1 MLAGHTHG
9 GQIRFPGVGAVLA
22 PSIFGTRY
30 AAGLFYEAPTL
41 MHVSRGVSGLTP
53 VRYNCRPEITLL
65 RLVATSARRET
76 TTPRWMP
83 KKRLHPAHSP
93 GFRSI
98 KRAE

>member
-65 RLVATSARRET
+65 RLVATSAGAKRR
-76 TTPRWMP
+76 RHAGCRRSDCI
-83 KKRLHPAHSP
+83 RLIVPVSLSSSAP
-93 GFRSI
+93 
-98 KRAE
+98 E